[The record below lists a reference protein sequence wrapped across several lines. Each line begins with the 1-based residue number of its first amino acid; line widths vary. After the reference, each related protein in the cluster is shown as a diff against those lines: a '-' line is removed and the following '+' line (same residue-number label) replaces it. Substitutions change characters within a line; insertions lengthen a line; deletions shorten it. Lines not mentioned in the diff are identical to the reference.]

1 MNIENSQLIS
11 IKGIREGLLITI
23 GIGEWQDILEELL
36 GQIDNQE
43 GFFKSAKVAL
53 DVGELSL
60 RAADLGVLREKL
72 ADREIML
79 WAVLSSSVKTEQ
91 NAQALGLAT
100 RIFTPRPERE
110 IKTIST
116 SFEEGENAIIL
127 QRTLRS
133 GFRVSFQGSVVVVGD
148 VNPGADIIA
157 GGSVVVWGKLRG
169 TVHAGSDGDEQA
181 VVCALE
187 MEPVQ
192 LRIAN
197 AVLPIA
203 NAKRKSQPEV
213 IKILNGQV
221 VVEPWIYK

>member
-187 MEPVQ
+187 MEPMQ

>member
-53 DVGELSL
+53 DVGEQSL

-187 MEPVQ
+187 MEPMQ

-197 AVLPIA
+197 AVLPIV
-203 NAKRKSQPEV
+203 NTKRKARPEV

>member
-187 MEPVQ
+187 MEPMQ

-221 VVEPWIYK
+221 VVEPWNYK